1 MKTYI
6 WNIFLALFW
15 AAMTETFTP
24 VNVVVGFILGY
35 LILWF
40 AQPLIGESNYFKK
53 IFQVIGFIA
62 FFFWQLVLSCL
73 RVAYYVVMPLNRM
86 RPAVIAV
93 ALDARTDDELLLL
106 TTVVTL
112 TPGSISVSLSDDKKV
127 LYLHAMSVED
137 PDVLRKEIKNGFERR
152 VIEVLR

>member
-6 WNIFLALFW
+6 WNIFLAFFW

-24 VNVVVGFILGY
+24 VNVMVGFCLGY

-40 AQPLIGESNYFKK
+40 AQPLIGESNYFNK
-53 IFQVIGFIA
+53 IFQVLGFI
-62 FFFWQLVLSCL
+62 FFFLWQLVLSCL
-73 RVAYYVVMPLNRM
+73 QVAYYVVMPLNRM
-86 RPAVIAV
+86 RPAVVAV
-93 ALDARTDDELLLL
+93 PLDVKTDDELLLL

-112 TPGSISVSLSDDKKV
+112 TPGTISLSLSDDKKV
-127 LYLHAMSVED
+127 LYLHAMSADD
-137 PDVLRKEIKNGFERR
+137 PDALRKEIKDGFERR

>member
-1 MKTYI
+1 M
-6 WNIFLALFW
+6 
-15 AAMTETFTP
+15 
-24 VNVVVGFILGY
+24 VGFCLGY

-53 IFQVIGFIA
+53 IFQVLGFIA
-62 FFFWQLVLSCL
+62 FFLWQLLLSCL

-86 RPAVIAV
+86 RPAVVAV
-93 ALDARTDDELLLL
+93 PLDVKTDDELLLL

-112 TPGSISVSLSDDKKV
+112 TPGSLSLTLSDDKKV
-127 LYLHAMSVED
+127 LYLHAMSVDD
-137 PDVLRKEIKNGFERR
+137 PDALRKEIKNGFERR